1 MLPIRFDFFHFCEA
15 NGYHIC
21 KPSPSLLDRQ
31 CCGFGGLLSFSLSIK
46 SVAWFCSVE
55 IGSAMVVGLVWV
67 FCVVGL
73 WWSVVVLVYWVYDF
87 FFGGGFTSGGGV

>member
-1 MLPIRFDFFHFCEA
+1 M
-15 NGYHIC
+15 
-21 KPSPSLLDRQ
+21 
-31 CCGFGGLLSFSLSIK
+31 
-46 SVAWFCSVE
+46 AWFCSVE

-87 FFGGGFTSGGGV
+87 FFGGGFTSGGGGGGGGGGDGFAVVEVAMVFGRISVYLRKRV

>member
-1 MLPIRFDFFHFCEA
+1 MGIVSANLLPLSQIITVVDSVVC
-15 NGYHIC
+15 
-21 KPSPSLLDRQ
+21 SL
-31 CCGFGGLLSFSLSIK
+31 SLSIR

-55 IGSAMVVGLVWV
+55 IGGAMVVGLVWV

-87 FFGGGFTSGGGV
+87 FFGSGFTSGGGV

>member
-1 MLPIRFDFFHFCEA
+1 M
-15 NGYHIC
+15 
-21 KPSPSLLDRQ
+21 
-31 CCGFGGLLSFSLSIK
+31 
-46 SVAWFCSVE
+46 AWFCSVE

-87 FFGGGFTSGGGV
+87 FFGSGFTSGGGV